1 MFELQQLSSGR
12 YGTSGAS
19 SLPLASVYTSRRVSG
34 ESGSVIPVILNG
46 FTSVSRTVPD
56 VTC

>member
-34 ESGSVIPVILNG
+34 ESGSGKFVYSNPCH
-46 FTSVSRTVPD
+46 S
-56 VTC
+56 